1 MKNLFNRKSK
11 CNIMQIDINTLNKIS
26 TMRLK
31 GLRYRDIENLT
42 GISFGSVYGF
52 ISRNTKV
59 RYLESLKYKG
69 YITLRNY
76 SLKYN
81 IKYERLRYL
90 IYSNQLEYIKSTNRI
105 YILDKRI

>member
-11 CNIMQIDINTLNKIS
+11 CNIMQIDINTLNKLS

-31 GLRYRDIENLT
+31 GLKYRDIENLT

-52 ISRNTKV
+52 ISRNTRV
-59 RYLESLKYKG
+59 RYIESLKYKG

-81 IKYERLRYL
+81 INYRLKL
-90 IYSNQLEYIKSTNRI
+90 VHFD
-105 YILDKRI
+105 ILCHTLQALVAVTAI